1 MFLLDTNICIY
12 VIKKRPPQ
20 VLEKFEQ
27 MAAQGLGISI
37 ITLAELEYGA
47 AKSANPPKNY
57 QVIEEF
63 VSYLDVFDWGRSAS
77 RIFGEVRAELQR
89 QGTPIGLL
97 DTQIAAHCLSLDG
110 VLVTNNV
117 REFERV
123 RGLKIDNWIP

>member
-12 VIKKRPPQ
+12 IIKEKPSQ

-27 MAAQGLGISI
+27 IEPHKLGISI

-47 AKSANPPKNY
+47 AKSMNPAKNY
-57 QVIEEF
+57 QVIEDF
-63 VSYLDVFDWGRSAS
+63 ITYLDFFNWDRQAS
-77 RIFGEVRAELQR
+77 HIYGELRATLTR
-89 QGTPIGLL
+89 QGTPIGIL
-97 DTQIAAHCLSLDG
+97 DTQIAAHCLSLNR

-123 RGLKIDNWIP
+123 PGLKVKNWV

>member
-12 VIKKRPPQ
+12 IIKEKPPQ

-27 MAAQGLGISI
+27 IESHKLGISI

-47 AKSANPPKNY
+47 TKSMNPAKNY
-57 QVIEEF
+57 QVIEDF
-63 VSYLDVFDWGRSAS
+63 ITYLDVFNWDRQAS
-77 RIFGEVRAELQR
+77 RIYGEIRANLNR
-89 QGTPIGLL
+89 QGTPIGIL
-97 DTQIAAHCLSLDG
+97 DTQIAAHCLSLNR

-123 RGLKIDNWIP
+123 PGLKVENWV